1 VLAEATKDQ
10 LEQAA
15 DDQARK
21 RSFFEQRLA
30 FFRGMQVYASDEGT
44 TSFCAD
50 FFSFLNPDLCH
61 CLHEYV
67 ERVRASAKAFYQSTF
82 SHAYHITDHN
92 KDSDESK
99 AILSAIEERAA
110 RDIHSDAEVQTFLDD
125 TSMSSA
131 VSSPSAASLLVRVN

>member
-1 VLAEATKDQ
+1 MRYNRVLSEATKDQ

-30 FFRGMQVYASDEGT
+30 FFRGMQVYASDE
-44 TSFCAD
+44 
-50 FFSFLNPDLCH
+50 
-61 CLHEYV
+61 

-92 KDSDESK
+92 KDSEESK
-99 AILSAIEERAA
+99 AILAAIEERAA

-131 VSSPSAASLLVRVN
+131 VCILAVSLHIFFS